1 MKKMIALVLALVC
14 VLGLSSC
21 SRGEEKKPENQV
33 LSLSFE
39 LDGKIHTYNIEYD
52 SDNRIVKVDNTDY
65 YGFLE
70 DGELITDVAILD
82 TELTD
87 YFVRNGGTA
96 KRLDLT
102 ELQGKYPQFFNAST
116 DGGLTVYVWQTAED
130 RYLCYLANTAMEAI
144 SDNSF
149 CYEVG
154 ATIPE
159 MRMILTTYDI
169 EQKDITVQPV
179 TNPLSSYY
187 YEIDEEY
194 RATIKELFW
203 KD

>member
-1 MKKMIALVLALVC
+1 MKKLIALVLALVC
-14 VLGLSSC
+14 VLGVGSC
-21 SRGEEKKPENQV
+21 SQGEEKKPENQV

-52 SDNRIVKVDNTDY
+52 SDNRIVEVDNTDY

-102 ELQGKYPQFFNAST
+102 ELQGKYPQFFHVST